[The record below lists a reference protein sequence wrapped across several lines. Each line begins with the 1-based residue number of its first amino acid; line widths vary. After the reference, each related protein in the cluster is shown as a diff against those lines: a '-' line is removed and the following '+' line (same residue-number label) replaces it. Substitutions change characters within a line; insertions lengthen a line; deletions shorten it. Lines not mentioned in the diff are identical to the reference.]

1 MLPDPLGKMGAGAM
15 RKLLLTSVAVAAV
28 VAASS
33 AMAADLG
40 APVYK
45 TPPAPVVLA
54 PNWTGFYIGA
64 NAGGGWGTKTFFDE
78 TDPLFGKQVQVNG
91 FLGGVQAGYN
101 YQVNWVVF
109 GIEGSF
115 DWADLQGN
123 FEGFAPKVSW
133 LATATGRIGG
143 AVDHALLYVMGGVAW
158 AHDNYDVC
166 CFAHNSETRAGG
178 LLGAGIEYAFTPNW
192 SGKIEYHFIDF
203 GKKDLTFCEADGD
216 CFTDAIDQKIH
227 TVTVGVNYK
236 FDWR

>member
-1 MLPDPLGKMGAGAM
+1 M
-15 RKLLLTSVAVAAV
+15 AAN
-28 VAASS
+28 S

-45 TPPAPVVLA
+45 TAPAPVVLA

-64 NAGGGWGTKTFFDE
+64 NAGGGWGTKTIYE
-78 TDPLFGKQVQVNG
+78 VPVEPFGKQIQVNG

-101 YQVNWVVF
+101 YQMNWVVF

-115 DWADLQGN
+115 DWADLTGN
-123 FEGFAPKVSW
+123 FDAFVPKVSW
-133 LATATGRIGG
+133 LATVTGRIGG
-143 AVDHALLYVMGGVAW
+143 AVDHALLYVTGGVAW
-158 AHDNYDVC
+158 AHDKYEFVGEPVTP
-166 CFAHNSETRAGG
+166 ASETRTGG

-192 SGKIEYHFIDF
+192 SGKIEYNFIDF
-203 GKKDLTFCEADGD
+203 GNKTPTFCEGGD
-216 CFTDAIDQKIH
+216 CAQIRINQQIH